1 MRRRGFTLL
10 EVLVALG
17 VFALS
22 AVVLGSA
29 YVNVLNAYDFVKRGS
44 QRDED
49 LRFAR
54 AQLLVEPDRK
64 KAEEGGNFDLPGGR
78 QARWHAA
85 IETTSTA
92 DLFLVT
98 FTCELSEQGPG
109 APQTVTETFMLM
121 RPTWAD
127 PTENSKLRQDARD
140 RIADMRAKKS

>member
-10 EVLVALG
+10 EVMIALV
-17 VFALS
+17 VFALA

-29 YVNVLNAYDFVKRGS
+29 YVNVLHAYDLVQRGS

-54 AQLLVEPDRK
+54 SQLLTEPDRK

-78 QARWHAA
+78 QVRWHAA

-92 DLFLVT
+92 DLFQVT
-98 FTCELSEQGPG
+98 FTCEIAETGTG
-109 APQTVTETFMLM
+109 APQNVTETFMLL

-127 PTENSKLRQDARD
+127 PVENGKLRQETRD
-140 RIADMRAKKS
+140 RITEMRAKKV